1 MMSKRFIAGYV
12 LITAS
17 VLLLADCQQDQ
28 ETKRPKTMQ
37 QQERP
42 MAMYEKT
49 DSGLQSKVICK
60 GTGKKAEKNKPATV
74 HYNGYLLGAD
84 GQPDK
89 TKKFDSSVDR
99 NQPFQF
105 IVGVGQVIKGW
116 DEGILLMKEGEKRLF
131 IIPANL
137 AYGSRA
143 VGGIIPAN
151 ATLVFEVELIKV
163 G

>member
-1 MMSKRFIAGYV
+1 MISKRFIAGYV

-17 VLLLADCQQDQ
+17 VLLLAECQQDQ
-28 ETKRPKTMQ
+28 DTKRPKNMPLP
-37 QQERP
+37 ERP
-42 MAMYEKT
+42 IAMYEKT
-49 DSGLQSKVICK
+49 ESGLQSKVICE

-74 HYNGYLLGAD
+74 HYEGYLVGTD

-99 NQPFQF
+99 NQPFRF

-116 DEGILLMKEGEKRLF
+116 DEGILLMQEGEKRLF

-137 AYGSRA
+137 AYGARA
-143 VGGIIPAN
+143 IGGIIPAN
-151 ATLVFEVELIKV
+151 STLAFEVELIKV